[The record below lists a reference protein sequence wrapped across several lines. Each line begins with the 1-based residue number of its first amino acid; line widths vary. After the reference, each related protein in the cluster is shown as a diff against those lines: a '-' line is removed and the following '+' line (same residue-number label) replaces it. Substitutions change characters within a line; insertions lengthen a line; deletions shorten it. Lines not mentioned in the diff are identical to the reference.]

1 MQTSS
6 EQITNTNAQLEELNQ
21 DLRDLLEISR
31 TMFDIVHDDQ
41 HNLDKIEEKIT
52 DADGLIELGISEV
65 TIASMIKKSSRVKK
79 ALIYTS
85 AIVGG
90 AVLGTAGFAISIP
103 VAVAGILAGSIA
115 GTITGTVVNYKINR

>member
-1 MQTSS
+1 MSS
-6 EQITNTNAQLEELNQ
+6 EQIANTNAQLEELNQ
-21 DLRDLLEISR
+21 DLQDLLEISR

-52 DADGLIELGISEV
+52 DADGLVELGTSEV

-79 ALIYTS
+79 ALIYS
-85 AIVGG
+85 GLIVGG
-90 AVLGTAGFAISIP
+90 AALGTAGFAISIP
-103 VAVAGILAGSIA
+103 VAVAGILVGSIA